1 MGNKRLLSCIGL
13 PDLEHGLID
22 VDYLEADHD
31 FYADISMVRISMIRD
46 VHDESIEL
54 KVLFYDQ
61 DNEEEDPPVLEFW
74 VDPEGIAPLDEL
86 AEIGIKP
93 TQLRHLFSQDIQGIL
108 LALDIQILW
117 FCEDGY
123 WLPLNLFDEDDNGV
137 RLEVVD
143 Q

>member
-1 MGNKRLLSCIGL
+1 MGNKRLLTCIGL
-13 PDLEHGLID
+13 PDLEQGLID
-22 VDYLEADHD
+22 VDYLEADQD

-74 VDPEGIAPLDEL
+74 VDPEVITPLDEH

-93 TQLRHLFSQDIQGIL
+93 TQLRHLFSEDIQGIL
-108 LALDIQILW
+108 LALDIRILW

-123 WLPLNLFDEDDNGV
+123 WLPLNLFDEDDNGL